1 MTLKKIT
8 NYFKCWLSG
17 FIDGEGCFLVWP
29 HNRRNS
35 FSLAFRIGIRAD
47 DLDII
52 KKIKQYL
59 GGSYSIVP
67 RSQYNSNWAP
77 IVSYCLGGTKSCLRL
92 VKHLEKY
99 PLLAKKK
106 QDFEIWRE
114 AIYLLLGK
122 EHLKGKRD
130 YLLYLC
136 DKIKKVR
143 QYEKVEM
150 PEAPKDRQLILLVGG
165 GNDRT
170 PVS

>member
-1 MTLKKIT
+1 MEKFTEH
-8 NYFKCWLSG
+8 FKSWLSG
-17 FIDGEGCFLVWP
+17 FIDGEGCFALHTQTVG
-29 HNRRNS
+29 RGFAVQFVLRV
-35 FSLAFRIGIRAD
+35 RAD
-47 DLDII
+47 ELSIV
-52 KKIKQYL
+52 KKIHQYL
-59 GGSYSIVP
+59 GGSYYVQS
-67 RSQYNSNWAP
+67 NSGSPNLLVNYTLCGA
-77 IVSYCLGGTKSCLRL
+77 KNCLRL

-122 EHLKGKRD
+122 EHLKGRRD

-150 PEAPKDRQLILLVGG
+150 PQVPIDKQLILLGD
-165 GNDRT
+165 N
-170 PVS
+170 